1 MGAASG
7 RLRLGLLLDDD
18 VGSNSDALLSSLGS
32 FLLFA
37 IQSNLLVVSVEHAL
51 TRSVTMSLTMSHA
64 LAYKKRGSGFG
75 FLQLISMD
83 AHYCPPALQIIF
95 A

>member
-1 MGAASG
+1 MCAANG
-7 RLRLGLLLDDD
+7 RLRLDFLLDEGI
-18 VGSNSDALLSSLGS
+18 GSNSDALLSSLGS
-32 FLLFA
+32 FLPFA

-64 LAYKKRGSGFG
+64 LEYKKRGSGFG